1 MSFDY
6 SSFTGVAVDL
16 INQFGRTVTLR
27 KRTTTVA
34 TPDVPS
40 DVTVTNT
47 DVDVIAVRVDYRADQ
62 IDGEQILAQDRLYL
76 VAASDVTEAPEPNW
90 QVIDDS
96 KTYAVLDVERTAPG
110 DTDILYQLHARA

>member
-6 SSFTGVAVDL
+6 SSFSDLAVSM
-16 INQFGRTVTLR
+16 INQFGRSVTLR

-47 DVDVIAVRVDYRADQ
+47 DTTVLAVRTEFRADQ

-76 VAASDVTEAPEPNW
+76 VAAADVSEAPEPSW
-90 QVIDDS
+90 QLIDGS
-96 KTYAVLDVERTAPG
+96 LTYTVLNVERTAPG
-110 DTDILYQLHARA
+110 DTDVLYQLHGRA

>member
-6 SSFTGVAVDL
+6 SSFSDAATSM
-16 INQFGRTVTLR
+16 ISKFGRTITLR

-40 DVTVTNT
+40 DVTVANT
-47 DVDVIAVRVDYRADQ
+47 DVDVASVRSEFRADQ

-76 VAASDVTEAPEPNW
+76 ISAADLSEAPEPNW
-90 QVIDDS
+90 QIIDNS
-96 KTYAVLDVERTAPG
+96 KTYTVLNVERTTPG
-110 DTDILYQLHARA
+110 DTDVLYQLHARA